1 MNPADDFRLGDR
13 IVHPSRN
20 RVSGP
25 QGDFHLNSRSMDVLV
40 YLAERAG
47 EVVSREDFNQH
58 VWHPTVVADDALT
71 RCISELRRALG
82 DTAAKP
88 NFIETVPKRGYRLVA
103 PIVRPELHG
112 AGSGPVHRHFVP
124 LRQKWLQNTII
135 LATLSVIAVT
145 LLWLVGTPWRAATDS
160 APSSIAVLPFQTLG
174 ADTDTAFA
182 DGIHHDLLT
191 RLANIGQ
198 LQVISATSVQRY
210 KSGEQSIMQI
220 AEELGVAW
228 VLEGAVQQLGDQI
241 QVNAQLIDAT
251 NDFHLW
257 ARTYRKTLTA
267 ENLFA
272 MQAEIMEDIAESL
285 QAQLTPAETARV
297 ESRGGGADVD
307 SYRLYARAQL
317 LLKQRTEKDM
327 KRASELFRELTE
339 RDADHALAWAGLAN
353 ALGLRAGY
361 RHEPAEEMLPEA
373 EAAAERALALNPDL
387 AEAREARARI
397 LFYRREGPAAVREIR
412 HAIDL
417 SPSHDVAHEVLG
429 IVLVTLGQPEEAVG
443 HLERAVEL
451 GPMAPENRLALA
463 IGYLA
468 LHRPHDVLEQ
478 ARRAVEIQPGYRPGS
493 LVKLNALI
501 HLGEFEKALE
511 RAESLNSPGHIAL
524 ASVGMGDRERARSL
538 AAKLEAEGSP
548 FGAGIVNAA
557 LEESE
562 RGLEQMTAVMLDA
575 DRSIHSGG
583 LAIRFRYYYPDML
596 AALRDHPR
604 YQESI
609 RELNR
614 FWNLEADGRF
624 PDDPG

>member
-1 MNPADDFRLGDR
+1 MNPADDFRLGDI
-13 IVHPSRN
+13 IVYPSQN

-25 QGDFHLNSRSMDVLV
+25 RGDFHLNSRSMDVLL

-47 EVVSREDFNQH
+47 EVVSREDFNRH
-58 VWHPTVVADDALT
+58 VWHPAVVADDALT

-82 DTAAKP
+82 DTATNP
-88 NFIETVPKRGYRLVA
+88 GFIETIPKRGYRLVA
-103 PIVRPELHG
+103 PIVPLECQRKESRPLDRR
-112 AGSGPVHRHFVP
+112 VFP
-124 LRQKWLQNTII
+124 LRRKWLQQAIT
-135 LATLSVIAVT
+135 LAALAVVAVIM
-145 LLWLVGTPWRAATDS
+145 LWLLGNPWRAATS
-160 APSSIAVLPFQTLG
+160 PTPSSIAVLPFQTLS

-182 DGIHHDLLT
+182 AGIHHDLLT

-210 KSGEQSIMQI
+210 QSGEHSIRQI
-220 AEELGVAW
+220 ADELGVAW

-257 ARTYRKTLTA
+257 ARTYRQTLTA

-285 QAQLTPAETARV
+285 QAQLTPAETVRV
-297 ESRGGGADVD
+297 ERRGGGVDLD

-317 LLKQRTEKDM
+317 LLKQRTGEDM
-327 KRASELFRELTE
+327 KRASELFRMLTE
-339 RDADHALAWAGLAN
+339 RDPDHALAWAGLAN

-361 RHEPAEEMLPEA
+361 RHEPAEKMLPEA
-373 EAAAERALALNPDL
+373 EAAVERALALNPDL
-387 AEAREARARI
+387 VEAREARARI

-468 LHRPHDVLEQ
+468 LHRPHDALEQ
-478 ARRAVEIQPGYRPGS
+478 ARRAVEIQPGYRSGS
-493 LVKLNALI
+493 LVKLNALV
-501 HLGEFEKALE
+501 HLGQFETALE
-511 RAESLNSPGHIAL
+511 RAETLNSLRYMAL
-524 ASVGMGDRERARSL
+524 ASVGMGNLERARSL
-538 AAKLEAEGSP
+538 VAKLEARGSQ
-548 FGAGIVNAA
+548 FGTGIVNAA
-557 LEESE
+557 LGESE

-583 LAIRFRYYYPDML
+583 LAIPFRYYYPDML